1 MMIRLTVFVA
11 MLISALS
18 GYAEKKSVYLFQI
31 NDEIGA
37 TSWHHTRQAL
47 NEASEAKA
55 DMVLLHLNTYG
66 GEVVYADSIRTALLH
81 STIPTVAFVDNN
93 AASAGALIALAC
105 DTVYMRPDGSMG
117 AATVV
122 NGADGAAMPDK
133 YQSYMRAMM
142 RATAERHG
150 KYKNADSTWQWRR
163 DPSIAEAMV
172 DSRVVVDGLIDS
184 TKVLTFTPDE
194 AIKWGYADGK
204 AESVSE
210 VLSALDVNDYR
221 IIKYEPTWVDTFM
234 GFLMSTGV
242 QAILIMIIM
251 GGIYFE
257 LQTPGMGF
265 PSVAAI
271 VAALLYFMPLYLTG
285 IVSSW
290 IVLLFLAGLILL
302 LLEIFVIPGFGITG
316 IAGALMMVAAVFIG
330 LLENFS
336 FSPDEFDYDFSAVWK
351 ACLTMLLATAAAIGG
366 ILFLTSRFGPKFI
379 TNRSELHHSQRVEDG
394 YIAVDASL
402 SALVGAEAV
411 TVTDMH
417 PSGKITIEGNEYDA
431 VSQRGYIESGTAVK
445 VVRYENAQ
453 LYVVPLV
460 K

>member
-150 KYKNADSTWQWRR
+150 KYKSADSTWQ
-163 DPSIAEAMV
+163 
-172 DSRVVVDGLIDS
+172 
-184 TKVLTFTPDE
+184 
-194 AIKWGYADGK
+194 
-204 AESVSE
+204 
-210 VLSALDVNDYR
+210 
-221 IIKYEPTWVDTFM
+221 
-234 GFLMSTGV
+234 
-242 QAILIMIIM
+242 
-251 GGIYFE
+251 
-257 LQTPGMGF
+257 
-265 PSVAAI
+265 
-271 VAALLYFMPLYLTG
+271 
-285 IVSSW
+285 
-290 IVLLFLAGLILL
+290 
-302 LLEIFVIPGFGITG
+302 
-316 IAGALMMVAAVFIG
+316 
-330 LLENFS
+330 
-336 FSPDEFDYDFSAVWK
+336 
-351 ACLTMLLATAAAIGG
+351 
-366 ILFLTSRFGPKFI
+366 
-379 TNRSELHHSQRVEDG
+379 
-394 YIAVDASL
+394 
-402 SALVGAEAV
+402 
-411 TVTDMH
+411 
-417 PSGKITIEGNEYDA
+417 
-431 VSQRGYIESGTAVK
+431 
-445 VVRYENAQ
+445 
-453 LYVVPLV
+453 
-460 K
+460 